1 MLQSSPIIK
10 MNSVFCL
17 RTPLS
22 TSLPDMEGISTTG
35 GILFEDVPMVH
46 FMYLVFTCIPRE
58 SYHRRLRSLLLC
70 LCVTS
75 FER

>member
-10 MNSVFCL
+10 MSSVFCL

-22 TSLPDMEGISTTG
+22 TSLPDMEGIYLPLG
-35 GILFEDVPMVH
+35 GTLFEDVPMVH
-46 FMYLVFTCIPRE
+46 FMYLVFTCIPGE

-70 LCVTS
+70 L
-75 FER
+75 